1 MNIITVK
8 NACKSFNGNAILKN
22 LNLEIQQGKIV
33 GLIGQNGSGKTVL
46 MKSIC
51 GFLTLDKGEI
61 YVNGKRVGIEVDIP
75 HNLGIIIE
83 APGFLPNFS
92 GLSNL
97 KQLASI
103 RKKVE
108 IEKIELAM
116 ERVGLSPKEKKHVAK
131 YSLGMRQ
138 KLGIAQAIME
148 NPDVLILDEPMNG
161 LDESSI
167 IKIRDLLFEL
177 KKEGK
182 TILISS
188 HNYEDLDTLS
198 DEIYEMNKG
207 IVTRVHSIC

>member
-116 ERVGLSPKEKKHVAK
+116 ERVGLSPKEK
-131 YSLGMRQ
+131 SMLQ
-138 KLGIAQAIME
+138 
-148 NPDVLILDEPMNG
+148 
-161 LDESSI
+161 SI
-167 IKIRDLLFEL
+167 RL
-177 KKEGK
+177 
-182 TILISS
+182 
-188 HNYEDLDTLS
+188 
-198 DEIYEMNKG
+198 
-207 IVTRVHSIC
+207 V

>member
-1 MNIITVK
+1 
-8 NACKSFNGNAILKN
+8 
-22 LNLEIQQGKIV
+22 
-33 GLIGQNGSGKTVL
+33 
-46 MKSIC
+46 
-51 GFLTLDKGEI
+51 
-61 YVNGKRVGIEVDIP
+61 
-75 HNLGIIIE
+75 
-83 APGFLPNFS
+83 
-92 GLSNL
+92 
-97 KQLASI
+97 
-103 RKKVE
+103 
-108 IEKIELAM
+108 
-116 ERVGLSPKEKKHVAK
+116 
-131 YSLGMRQ
+131 MRQ